1 MNIKQFLQKIFK
13 MPNGQPDFTDQMV
26 HRLISR
32 LENTR
37 PDELSCGEVFA
48 LVDEYAEAS
57 QRGED
62 VKVLMPLLRHHL
74 DMCQECEEEY
84 EALIQVLEGTA
95 TNS

>member
-1 MNIKQFLQKIFK
+1 MNMKKFLHKFIR
-13 MPNGQPDFTDQMV
+13 MLNGKKLELSDQTV

-37 PDELSCGEVFA
+37 ADELSCGEVFT

-57 QRGED
+57 LRGED
-62 VKVLMPLLRHHL
+62 VDKLMSLLRHHL

-84 EALIQVLEGTA
+84 EALIQVLEGTV
-95 TNS
+95 SK